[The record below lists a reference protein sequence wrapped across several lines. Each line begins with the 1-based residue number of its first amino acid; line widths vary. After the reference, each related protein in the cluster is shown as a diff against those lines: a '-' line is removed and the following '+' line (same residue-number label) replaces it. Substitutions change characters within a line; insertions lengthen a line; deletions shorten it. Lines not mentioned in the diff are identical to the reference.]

1 MAEKVRTC
9 VICGNNTS
17 VLYSLPRN
25 SELRNRWLEFIY
37 GTPPARYNT
46 YILVCCSHF
55 ERSDF
60 SNYGEYSRGFA
71 SMLILKPGSVPS
83 RRSTTSSQ
91 PSTSQTLVTP
101 IIHTSTQTDP
111 PSLLCRATQ
120 LSRGTQ
126 TESFIT
132 STSIATST
140 LDAPWGPVHST
151 PIKSVVPRAAKRP
164 WVDEEEE
171 EEEEEDE
178 ESDHCTVPT
187 EPQSSTYDPAQLK
200 PTYWPSVSGNSLL
213 IRRTTQAGTT
223 TRTFLPK

>member
-1 MAEKVRTC
+1 
-9 VICGNNTS
+9 
-17 VLYSLPRN
+17 
-25 SELRNRWLEFIY
+25 
-37 GTPPARYNT
+37 
-46 YILVCCSHF
+46 
-55 ERSDF
+55 
-60 SNYGEYSRGFA
+60 
-71 SMLILKPGSVPS
+71 MLILKPGSVPS

-171 EEEEEDE
+171 EDE

-187 EPQSSTYDPAQLK
+187 EPQSSTYDPQDN
-200 PTYWPSVSGNSLL
+200 TSWNNNSDLS
-213 IRRTTQAGTT
+213 
-223 TRTFLPK
+223 P